1 MDMALHL
8 GMTEAG
14 LRHAMTEQE
23 LQRWGWYAERRMLPM
38 RRIELLL
45 AQVSLVVAKAMG
57 GVKDASLEDFLFDPD
72 PVGDES
78 DEDGDALPTADDIAA
93 FFGGVIVKRG

>member
-23 LQRWGWYAERRMLPM
+23 LRRWGWYAERRMLPM

-45 AQVSLVVAKAMG
+45 AQIALAVAKAMG
-57 GVKDASLEDFLFDPD
+57 GATDATLEDFLFDPE
-72 PVGDES
+72 PIGGET
-78 DEDGDALPTADDIAA
+78 DEDGDALPDADDIAA
-93 FFGGVIVKRG
+93 FFGGVIVKKD